1 MKMKMGKNQGRIET
15 NKREEKDG
23 EGFEIKGK

>member
-15 NKREEKDG
+15 NKMEEKDG
-23 EGFEIKGK
+23 KGFEIKGK